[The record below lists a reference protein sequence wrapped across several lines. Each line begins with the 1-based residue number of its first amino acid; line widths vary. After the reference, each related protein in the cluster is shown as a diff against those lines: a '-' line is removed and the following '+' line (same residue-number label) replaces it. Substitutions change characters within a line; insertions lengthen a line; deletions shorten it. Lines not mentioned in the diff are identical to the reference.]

1 MNSTPCCK
9 KTGAGAYVL
18 AAAGTFL
25 VMGWLVWL
33 MRSYTQPPSLAESR
47 AVERRKIRDEYL
59 AANAPI
65 LETYAWQDASK
76 DIVRV
81 PVARAK
87 ELILQEW
94 QDPDK
99 GWSLL
104 TNRAAKA
111 FAPAAVAKNP
121 YE

>member
-1 MNSTPCCK
+1 MNPETPCK
-9 KTGAGAYVL
+9 KSCAGVYVL
-18 AAAGTFL
+18 AVAGTFL

-47 AVERRKIRDEYL
+47 GVERRKIRDDFHGV
-59 AANAPI
+59 NAPL
-65 LETYAWQDASK
+65 LEGYAWQDPGK

-81 PVARAK
+81 PVTRAK

-94 QDPDK
+94 QDPAK
-99 GWSLL
+99 GYSLL

-111 FAPAAVAKNP
+111 FAPAVEAKNK